1 MELRKVTVESIL
13 ENAHNALKKVNSS
26 DYAAVENICACIVKL
41 KYRCD
46 DRGYRAV
53 IGREELFDFI
63 DDIIKQVK
71 SKEYVIVVTV
81 SRNTSV
87 DKLKELR
94 RLCDNAVDSIVNLN
108 DSLNGAVTIEAV
120 RVKQSFEKEYAIDF
134 AATLLH

>member
-41 KYRCD
+41 KYRCE
-46 DRGYRAV
+46 DRGYRAI
-53 IGREELFDFI
+53 IGRDELFDFI
-63 DDIIKQVK
+63 DDINRRVK
-71 SKEYVIVVTV
+71 SREYVIVVTV

-108 DSLNGAVTIEAV
+108 ESLNGAVTIEAA
-120 RVKQSFEKEYAIDF
+120 RIKQGFEKEYAIDF
-134 AATLLH
+134 AATLL